1 MGKMKRFLA
10 TLLVATMLIGNNGIS
25 YAAEIPGG
33 TDEVAQETEVVEAEA
48 ESEAETDVA
57 AESDQEEAQDASV
70 ENSASDSEQE
80 ETEAV
85 EEDAQEVKEEAVE
98 EPASEDEQTTE
109 AAKDESEEEPASQ
122 SDGQDADD
130 AAEEGRT
137 EVSDT
142 AETVEP
148 AAPEEEETFEAGELV
163 YPGEDYGKDYTVS
176 LSYDADAKIPAGAE
190 LRVREIEKD
199 TDEYNSYLE
208 STQSAVEK
216 GVADARFFD
225 ITIVAKKDGEE
236 VEVQPQ
242 AQVRVNIS
250 YKEAIE
256 VAAEDNGEIQAIHFD
271 EEKEEPDVLDVE
283 TDDNEEVSEVEFK
296 AESFSVYGVVYTVDF
311 TYDGY
316 TFSIPGEGSI
326 LLSALAEQLNLAEKN
341 FALENVK
348 DVTFSNNELL
358 KIEKQD
364 GGDWLLTSLKAFTS
378 EETLTILMADGS
390 KFLIVVTDAQANG
403 RLTFYKTDG
412 TTVDTSASVS
422 SNYYIAAGN
431 NNNIS
436 GVAKV
441 QPQNGVANLSFGDA
455 DLSGCSFTLVQYTGS
470 GDLTP
475 AYASSNWWY
484 DPNGALTKPSDFGLY
499 TFNTSGGVNDLKAVK
514 KDGYYVNLAFYDH
527 DQQNPVIPGVT
538 EGAKAI
544 DQHAFV
550 RVLLRDKDDNIVGY
564 GIAPIP
570 TNGSVN
576 SIVIDRF
583 TRLTGGNM
591 SYAEAKAEGYSVPSG
606 GANVRVGYK
615 ADANLPSYA
624 DFDDTSSTFTADR
637 ICRQKGC

>member
-33 TDEVAQETEVVEAEA
+33 TDEVAQETEVAEA

-208 STQSAVEK
+208 GAQNAVEK

-225 ITIVAKKDGEE
+225 ITIVAEKDGKE

-242 AQVRVNIS
+242 APVRVNIS

-256 VAAEDNGEIQAIHFD
+256 VATEDNGEVQAMHFD
-271 EEKEEPDVLDVE
+271 ENKDEPDLLDTD
-283 TDDNEEVSEVEFK
+283 TDDDTEVSEVEFK

-326 LLSALAEQLNLAEKN
+326 LLSALAEQLDLGEKG
-341 FALENVK
+341 FSIESVK

-378 EETLTILMADGS
+378 EETLTI
-390 KFLIVVTDAQANG
+390 
-403 RLTFYKTDG
+403 
-412 TTVDTSASVS
+412 
-422 SNYYIAAGN
+422 
-431 NNNIS
+431 
-436 GVAKV
+436 
-441 QPQNGVANLSFGDA
+441 
-455 DLSGCSFTLVQYTGS
+455 TLV
-470 GDLTP
+470 D
-475 AYASSNWWY
+475 
-484 DPNGALTKPSDFGLY
+484 
-499 TFNTSGGVNDLKAVK
+499 GG
-514 KDGYYVNLAFYDH
+514 
-527 DQQNPVIPGVT
+527 
-538 EGAKAI
+538 
-544 DQHAFV
+544 
-550 RVLLRDKDDNIVGY
+550 
-564 GIAPIP
+564 
-570 TNGSVN
+570 
-576 SIVIDRF
+576 
-583 TRLTGGNM
+583 
-591 SYAEAKAEGYSVPSG
+591 
-606 GANVRVGYK
+606 
-615 ADANLPSYA
+615 
-624 DFDDTSSTFTADR
+624 
-637 ICRQKGC
+637 